1 MYFRVKLKGN
11 GSVIVLFRLPSAEER
26 DGMTAEVKTRGMGWG
41 KNRKGWVEEVGGG
54 SGGGAGRRDGGTERA
69 GVTETRP
76 R

>member
-41 KNRKGWVEEVGGG
+41 KNRKGWVEE
-54 SGGGAGRRDGGTERA
+54 GGGAGEERE
-69 GVTETRP
+69 GVMVVLREQA
-76 R
+76 